1 MSTPDSGIALIEGLI
16 ERMRPLVSA
25 GDVDVIRSEVRGD
38 PTFTLRASR
47 EGVADTVTL
56 RVSDEL
62 VLVSIGDSQA
72 LEFAWADPS
81 DVDTL
86 TALVTSFCHG
96 GFDVQVGSKDREYYR
111 IRGDGYALTIAH
123 GVFSRLRSGELVWH
137 TVERHRS

>member
-1 MSTPDSGIALIEGLI
+1 MTAPNSGLALIERLL
-16 ERMRPLVSA
+16 ESVRPQVSA
-25 GDVDVIRSEVRGD
+25 GDVEVIRSEVRGD
-38 PTFTLRASR
+38 PAFTLRASR
-47 EGVADTVTL
+47 EGVADTLTL

-72 LEFAWADPS
+72 LEFGWADPS

-86 TALVTSFCHG
+86 AALVTSFCRG
-96 GFDVQVGSKDREYYR
+96 GFDVQVGSKDHEYYR

-137 TVERHRS
+137 TVERH